1 MTRLQRVLDSLVHD
15 WLDNGGVQLLRGR
28 AQGLRHSRN
37 PRLLLTDNVGGTHGE
52 LRIKCTWRK
61 PFFIN
66 AQATE
71 QAALCGKWQLWEGLG
86 GARLSHA
93 LQQGKDLHPI
103 KPNYS
108 SNSETLTGL
117 GPRVLKFARLNSGT
131 PVTFMKRR
139 GVDE

>member
-1 MTRLQRVLDSLVHD
+1 MVQTYPAVRAPSARLCELCERIWWPKLMKRLQRVLDSLVHD

-52 LRIKCTWRK
+52 LRIKCALHK
-61 PFFIN
+61 SFFIN
-66 AQATE
+66 TRATE

-93 LQQGKDLHPI
+93 LQKGKDL
-103 KPNYS
+103 S
-108 SNSETLTGL
+108 SN
-117 GPRVLKFARLNSGT
+117 
-131 PVTFMKRR
+131 
-139 GVDE
+139 